1 MANRFQ
7 KCKTP
12 CCFTHVSGDA
22 IAAVA
27 VGGGAYIAVWHSA
40 SLAWA
45 GQSWAG
51 AAKGLAGMDLW
62 EPAVPSTPSNEWAAV
77 RRGDSLMGFNLLS
90 ETL

>member
-1 MANRFQ
+1 MSAV
-7 KCKTP
+7 TP
-12 CCFTHVSGDA
+12 LLRLLLV
-22 IAAVA
+22 VEL
-27 VGGGAYIAVWHSA
+27 IAVWHSA

-77 RRGDSLMGFNLLS
+77 RRGGQSDGF
-90 ETL
+90 